1 MEIETPMTTTTATE
15 CRTRVLLPE
24 WREGAIKF
32 GRDLNRV
39 VKGEWTEDSLS
50 EITVTC
56 CIPDLHITVGTFE
69 WLLLAFS
76 EIPIEKLDM
85 KLLEAVV
92 ERIGFRADS
101 FVTWISQV
109 EYSKLIITKLPLTI
123 REIPTASVLLG
134 LLDIRV
140 PINSLMMAYTAF
152 IGKDDMEAAFA
163 LAEITKVLPFMEE
176 LKPFLELV
184 GPERANLLMTSGNY
198 HFPIFG
204 AKEPSV
210 HDERQ
215 ARRIVEGLLDIART
229 VFKSAT
235 PYTFVRRFLKLSN
248 PDPKARHCYNSVM
261 LTFEG
266 LAELESHFFVGAA
279 GWSFTLPFMQRV
291 LQKVISFEA
300 QRRWFRIRLA
310 ICLRTRGYL
319 SQVEECYRPGGW
331 GFARAVKHFTLLS
344 CGQMPPHEFTCD
356 EEAVRPTKR
365 SRIHK

>member
-1 MEIETPMTTTTATE
+1 
-15 CRTRVLLPE
+15 
-24 WREGAIKF
+24 
-32 GRDLNRV
+32 
-39 VKGEWTEDSLS
+39 
-50 EITVTC
+50 
-56 CIPDLHITVGTFE
+56 VGFFE

-76 EIPIEKLDM
+76 EIPVEKLDM
-85 KLLEAVV
+85 KLLEAVL
-92 ERIGFRADS
+92 EKLGFRVDS
-101 FVTWISQV
+101 FMDWISQV
-109 EYSKLIITKLPLTI
+109 EYSKLIFTKLPFTI

-215 ARRIVEGLLDIART
+215 ARRIAEGLLDIART

-235 PYTFVRRFLKLSN
+235 PYTFVRRFLATSN
-248 PDPKARHCYNSVM
+248 PDPQARHCYNSVM

-266 LAELESHFFVGAA
+266 LAELESHFFVDAA
-279 GWSFTLPFMQRV
+279 GWSFTLPFMQQV

-310 ICLRTRGYL
+310 IQLDAPWYL
-319 SQVEECYRPGGW
+319 SQLDEFLRPGGRGPEW
-331 GFARAVKHFTLLS
+331 LWERANIEAFG
-344 CGQMPPHEFTCD
+344 CMPPHEFTCD

-365 SRIHK
+365 SRTHK